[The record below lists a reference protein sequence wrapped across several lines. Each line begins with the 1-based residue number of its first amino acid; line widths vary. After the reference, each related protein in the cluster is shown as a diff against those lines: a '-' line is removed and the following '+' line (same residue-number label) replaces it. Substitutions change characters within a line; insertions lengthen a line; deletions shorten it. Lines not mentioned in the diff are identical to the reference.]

1 MVNFKKEIFVLLR
14 WFSNLVINEVIFIRD
29 LFNNDGWS
37 HPLTGTCVEMI
48 RISRNDIAI

>member
-1 MVNFKKEIFVLLR
+1 MVNFKKKSLF
-14 WFSNLVINEVIFIRD
+14 FEVVFQSCDKWSDIIRD